1 VRELQAVLFDLDD
14 TLHDDTLA
22 FTSAAGEVAREDAA
36 EHGIDALALKAAYV
50 AEAEGFWKGLTADRV
65 QQLLLTRLTSL
76 RLRLWASALS
86 AVGLNN
92 PRLAELS
99 AANYNLYRKKYFAL
113 FPGALD
119 LLGRLRAAGKK
130 LGLVTNGVS
139 ETHREKIA
147 LLQLGEFFDAVFLAD
162 ETGMVKPDPR
172 LFAHACEK
180 LGSTPAT
187 TAMVGDRY
195 DRDIAGAIEAGLF
208 TIWMNLRD
216 ERLPQGARPPDVIVP
231 TISEVGTHLLLKW
244 RLMPR
249 DFFYCLSSGP
259 PGLCPRGAAKRPSS
273 WLRTGSAQSAC

>member
-1 VRELQAVLFDLDD
+1 MRELQAVLFDLDD

-22 FTSAAGEVAREDAA
+22 FTSAADEVAREVAA
-36 EHGIDALALKAAYV
+36 EHGVDALALKAAYV
-50 AEAEGFWKGLTADRV
+50 AEADGFWKSLTADQV
-65 QQLLLTRLTSL
+65 QRLLLTRLTSL
-76 RLRLWASALS
+76 RLRLWGTALNS
-86 AVGLNN
+86 VGLDD
-92 PRLAELS
+92 PRLAERS

-147 LLQLGEFFDAVFLAD
+147 LLQLGDHFDAIFLAD

-180 LGSTPAT
+180 LGSTPAA

-195 DRDIAGAIEAGLF
+195 DRDIAGALEAGLF
-208 TIWMNLRD
+208 TIWVNLRD
-216 ERLPQGARPPDVIVP
+216 ERLPRGARPPDATVA
-231 TISEVGTHLLLKW
+231 TIAQVGAYLLRKDL
-244 RLMPR
+244 
-249 DFFYCLSSGP
+249 
-259 PGLCPRGAAKRPSS
+259 
-273 WLRTGSAQSAC
+273 